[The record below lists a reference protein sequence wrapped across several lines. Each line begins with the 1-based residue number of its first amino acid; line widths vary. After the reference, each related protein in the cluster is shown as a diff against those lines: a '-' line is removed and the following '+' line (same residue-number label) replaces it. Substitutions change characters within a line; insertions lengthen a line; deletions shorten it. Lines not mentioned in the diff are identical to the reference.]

1 MVGLILSS
9 IYQEDWGHILEL
21 NSMMLFFAS
30 ENTSILVKEKQKR
43 LPLPYPRYLQNKI
56 GPSFWIGHS
65 VYCQC

>member
-30 ENTSILVKEKQKR
+30 ENTNILVKEKKR
-43 LPLPYPRYLQNKI
+43 PPLPYPRYLQNK
-56 GPSFWIGHS
+56 
-65 VYCQC
+65 

>member
-30 ENTSILVKEKQKR
+30 ENTSILVKEKKKR
-43 LPLPYPRYLQNKI
+43 LPLPYPRYLQNK
-56 GPSFWIGHS
+56 
-65 VYCQC
+65 

>member
-30 ENTSILVKEKQKR
+30 ENTNILVKGKKKR
-43 LPLPYPRYLQNKI
+43 PPLPYPRYLQNK
-56 GPSFWIGHS
+56 
-65 VYCQC
+65 